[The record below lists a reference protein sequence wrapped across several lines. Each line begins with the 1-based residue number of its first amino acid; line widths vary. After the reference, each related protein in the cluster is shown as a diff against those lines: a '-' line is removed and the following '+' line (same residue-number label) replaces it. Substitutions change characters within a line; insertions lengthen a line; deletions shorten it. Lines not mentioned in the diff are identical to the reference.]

1 MAETGKKLT
10 QADVRKLPD
19 GNHNFGGGLYLRVRG
34 NSRTWAVRIQV
45 DSKRTFR
52 GLGNAFALTL
62 SQARIECDRQKASM
76 RAGDLQT
83 KAEKAREEREKNLPK
98 TAFKDVWE
106 KAVDARARVAQWKN
120 EAQGEQWRQSI
131 RDHILPHM
139 ANLDVAEITR
149 QDVLNALLPI
159 WHTKSVTA
167 MAVRQRLETIFD
179 WCIREGLR
187 EKENPA
193 RWKGGLAFDL
203 PSKNYLLKQN
213 HHEAPTFEELV
224 RIAPDLLR
232 TGSGRCAL
240 FGILTAG
247 RVSEFLKA
255 KWEEIDFDA
264 RIWSV
269 PPERR
274 KDKKPYPHRVP
285 LSDQAV
291 KLLRMISQDSEYI
304 FKGRRSKTLSLDTP
318 RIALRYALF
327 RPVTMHGCR
336 STFRDWC
343 AESSIDEVVAE
354 KCLMHATGNAVVQA
368 YQRSDLLE
376 QRRPVMQKW
385 ADAIC
390 AKCEALRGPLTP
402 SS

>member
-1 MAETGKKLT
+1 MAGTSKKLT

-34 NSRTWAVRIQV
+34 SSRTWSVRIQV
-45 DSKRTFR
+45 ESKRTFR
-52 GLGNAFALTL
+52 GLGNAFAITL
-62 SQARIECDRQKASM
+62 RQARIECDRQKSAM
-76 RAGDLQT
+76 RSGDLQT
-83 KAEKAREEREKNLPK
+83 KAEKAREERRKNLPK
-98 TAFKDVWE
+98 TTFKSVWL
-106 KAVDARARVAQWKN
+106 KAVEARERVAGWKT
-120 EAQGEQWRQSI
+120 EEQGEQWRQSI
-131 RDHILPHM
+131 RDHALPHL

-149 QDVLNALLPI
+149 RDVLEALLPI
-159 WHTKSVTA
+159 WETKSITA
-167 MAVRQRLETIFD
+167 MAVRQRLEMVFD

-187 EKENPA
+187 VKENPA

-213 HHEAPTFEELV
+213 HHEAPTFDELV
-224 RIAPDLLR
+224 NAAPALILTD
-232 TGSGRCAL
+232 GGRCAL

-255 KWEEIDFDA
+255 KWEEIDFDE
-264 RIWSV
+264 RVLTI

-285 LSDQAV
+285 LSKQAI
-291 KLLRMISQDSEYI
+291 KLLEMMPRDSEFI
-304 FKGRRSKTLSLDTP
+304 FRGRRSKTLSLDTP
-318 RIALRYALF
+318 RTALRFAVC

-343 AESSIDEVVAE
+343 SENGIDEIVAE

-368 YQRSDLLE
+368 YQRSDLIE
-376 QRRPVMQKW
+376 RRRYVMQKW
-385 ADAIC
+385 ANAIC
-390 AKCEALRGPLTP
+390 VHCEELLAQSTP